1 MKFFQYF
8 CATFKNMNLRVF
20 ILLVISLLVSSCG
33 EYEKLVKST
42 DYELKKNKVKEY
54 YEKGQY
60 IKTTEL
66 LAQVLPKYRATE
78 EAEGLNWM
86 NAQSYYGMK
95 DYLMA
100 GTEFR
105 NFSDLYP
112 YSKNAEE
119 ANFMAAMCDYYQSP
133 RAELDQENT
142 RNAINGFT
150 LFLSRFP
157 ASAKADEAR
166 LHIKELQERLVQKA
180 YLSSKL
186 YYDRKEYKAAIVAL
200 GNCLKEFPE
209 TSYRE
214 EMMFLKLSSLYLY
227 AEKSVA
233 AKQKERY
240 QSTLDDY
247 YSFMEEFPKSNYS
260 KEVNRIFQST
270 GKILKINSDTKVST
284 ETKSK

>member
-1 MKFFQYF
+1 
-8 CATFKNMNLRVF
+8 MNLRVF
-20 ILLVISLLVSSCG
+20 IVLVISLLVSSCG
-33 EYEKLVKST
+33 EYSKLLKST

-86 NAQSYYGMK
+86 NAQSYFGMK

-119 ANFMAAMCDYYQSP
+119 ANFLAAMCDYYQSP

-157 ASAKADEAR
+157 ASAKAEEAR
-166 LHIKELQERLVQKA
+166 LHMKELQERLVQKA

-186 YYDRKEYKAAIVAL
+186 YYERKEYKAAIVAL
-200 GNCLKEFPE
+200 GNCLKEYPE
-209 TSYRE
+209 TKYRE
-214 EMMFLKLSSLYLY
+214 EMMYLKLSSLYLY
-227 AEKSVA
+227 AERSVA

-247 YSFMEEFPKSNYS
+247 YSFMEEFPKSS
-260 KEVNRIFQST
+260 FSREVTRIYQST
-270 GKILKINSDTKVST
+270 GRVLKINTGTK
-284 ETKSK
+284 EN